1 MNILEAMADLA
12 LFVTLALGPFLG
24 RPTSPGLGRQGRANA
39 PEHRPHPLPA
49 LPSIPPYPFCRGNC
63 LSSSTAQPM
72 SPDEQRTKLERD
84 DPEIIRATGTNQLR
98 RNRWAKVAGWAGI
111 AAVIVGIV
119 SLAVVIWPRV
129 VAIWSILVTVWFP
142 R

>member
-1 MNILEAMADLA
+1 
-12 LFVTLALGPFLG
+12 
-24 RPTSPGLGRQGRANA
+24 
-39 PEHRPHPLPA
+39 
-49 LPSIPPYPFCRGNC
+49 
-63 LSSSTAQPM
+63 M
-72 SPDEQRTKLERD
+72 SPDEQRTELEPD
-84 DPEIIRATGTNQLR
+84 DPETIRATGTNLR
-98 RNRWAKVAGWAGI
+98 RDRWAKVAGWAGI

>member
-1 MNILEAMADLA
+1 
-12 LFVTLALGPFLG
+12 
-24 RPTSPGLGRQGRANA
+24 
-39 PEHRPHPLPA
+39 
-49 LPSIPPYPFCRGNC
+49 
-63 LSSSTAQPM
+63 M
-72 SPDEQRTKLERD
+72 SPDEQRTELEPD
-84 DPEIIRATGTNQLR
+84 DPETIRATGTNQLR
-98 RNRWAKVAGWAGI
+98 RDQWAKVAGWAGI

>member
-1 MNILEAMADLA
+1 ML
-12 LFVTLALGPFLG
+12 
-24 RPTSPGLGRQGRANA
+24 
-39 PEHRPHPLPA
+39 
-49 LPSIPPYPFCRGNC
+49 
-63 LSSSTAQPM
+63 
-72 SPDEQRTKLERD
+72 PDEQRAELDPD
-84 DPEIIRATGTNQLR
+84 DPETVRATVTDQLR
-98 RNRWAKVAGWAGI
+98 RDQWARVAGWAGI